1 MGLKSKFSKMKS
13 FLFDEEEEKEVK
25 VKSRPEKNIKKE
37 RKEDFHTKKIDEV
50 KDFYFEDLSDDY
62 SKNEQIKSRSEIKE
76 KEFSFPDFE
85 DFMVATKKPEPIIK
99 EEKKKESRTV
109 LYQGSKRKEES
120 KKFKPTPIIS
130 PIYGL
135 LDDEGN
141 TISDSKKEI
150 ISNDEVSLD
159 DIRKKAYGSFDR
171 NLDDTIKNLSSKTI
185 EEAEK
190 EMEEKE
196 LSREKAKK
204 EKKKIV
210 EEEAEEDDDDM
221 ILPNVSFKEI
231 DVDKRVTK
239 EEKKEKKVVDDD
251 DDDDD
256 TKEQDLFNLIDTMYQ
271 KQEDDD

>member
-25 VKSRPEKNIKKE
+25 IKSKPEKRVRKE
-37 RKEDFHTKKIDEV
+37 KKEDFHTKEIDSV
-50 KDFYFEDLSDDY
+50 SDFYFEDLSEGY
-62 SKNEQIKSRSEIKE
+62 SKNENIKSRTEIKE
-76 KEFSFPDFE
+76 KNFSFPEFDE
-85 DFMVATKKPEPIIK
+85 DDFMVTTKKPEPIIR
-99 EEKKKESRTV
+99 EEKKKEEIKV
-109 LYQGSKRKEES
+109 PLYQGSKRKEEV

-141 TISDSKKEI
+141 TVKESKKDSI
-150 ISNDEVSLD
+150 NNDEVSID
-159 DIRKKAYGSFDR
+159 DIRRKAYGSYEKEF
-171 NLDDTIKNLSSKTI
+171 DDTIKNLNSKTI

-196 LSREKAKK
+196 LSREKSKK
-204 EKKKIV
+204 EKNKIV
-210 EEEAEEDDDDM
+210 KEEVDEEDDM

-231 DVDKRVTK
+231 DVDEKIKK
-239 EEKKEKKVVDDD
+239 EEKIIDEDE
-251 DDDDD
+251 DDD

-271 KQEDDD
+271 KQEDEN